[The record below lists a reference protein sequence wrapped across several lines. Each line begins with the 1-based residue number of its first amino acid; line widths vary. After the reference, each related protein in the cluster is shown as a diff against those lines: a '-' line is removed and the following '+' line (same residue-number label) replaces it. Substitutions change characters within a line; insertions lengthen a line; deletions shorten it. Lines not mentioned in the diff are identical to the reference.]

1 MSLELL
7 SYPQP
12 LVFLCAF
19 INFIALRSTGVK
31 PPFNILKHYHFYLS
45 AGITPW
51 SLYLVL
57 LGSELHSFH
66 GGLQMQH
73 YPAHYFHLSPVL
85 DPCFLDPKSP
95 SLLLLLFYFRAHTS
109 GTSRESIKKV
119 ISEVLHDRKCVYSRW
134 SVVCLDFKF
143 YIGNYI
149 CPRILKLLFLSSVLL
164 LRCQVSFCFSIF
176 CIGFNFFFLWF

>member
-1 MSLELL
+1 M
-7 SYPQP
+7 
-12 LVFLCAF
+12 FLCAF
-19 INFIALRSTGVK
+19 INFIPLLSTGVK
-31 PPFNILKHYHFYLS
+31 PPFNTLKHYHFNLS
-45 AGITPW
+45 AGIAPW

-57 LGSELHSFH
+57 LRSELTTLGLLHSFH

-95 SLLLLLFYFRAHTS
+95 SFLLLLFYLRRAHTS
-109 GTSRESIKKV
+109 GTSWESIKKV
-119 ISEVLHDRKCVYSRW
+119 ISEVLQDWKCVSSRS
-134 SVVCLDFKF
+134 SVVCLDFKC

-176 CIGFNFFFLWF
+176 CIGFNFFFLRF